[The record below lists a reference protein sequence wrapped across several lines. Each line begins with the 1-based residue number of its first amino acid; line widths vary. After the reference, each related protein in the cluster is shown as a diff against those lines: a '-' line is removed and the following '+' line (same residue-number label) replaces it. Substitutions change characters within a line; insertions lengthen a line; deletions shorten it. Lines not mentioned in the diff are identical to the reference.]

1 MKGDSMRTDD
11 FDYNL
16 PDELIAQAP
25 AEPRDSCRLL
35 VLNRELEGGA
45 PRAGDAV
52 ALEHGGSV
60 EHRHFYDI
68 LDYLEPGDLLVAN
81 QTRVMPARLIGKK
94 PTGGVA
100 ETLLL
105 RRREDIDPLGHVWEC
120 LVNPGKRLK
129 PGNVVEYRAGGL
141 LAPEGSP
148 VVLKAEIIDFVDDSK
163 GGRLVRF
170 EPVGVNEQGVER
182 TLDEA
187 IHAAGHVPLPP
198 YITSYEGD
206 PEKYQTV
213 YAMSEEHSAAAPP
226 AGLHFPPELIQRIK
240 DKGCGWAAVE
250 LEVGID
256 TFRLVE
262 EDDPT
267 EHVMHTERYHVPA
280 EVVEAV
286 HATKA
291 AGHRVIAVG
300 TTAVRSLESAWDA
313 AAPSSAPAVTARG
326 CEGRADGADVCGE
339 GDITVRE
346 DATTNLYLMPGST
359 FHVVDALITNFH
371 VPRSTL
377 MMLVSAL
384 ATRDQVIDAYEE
396 AVREEY
402 RFFSFGDAMLIE

>member
-1 MKGDSMRTDD
+1 MRTDD

-16 PDELIAQAP
+16 PDDLIAQAP

-35 VLNRELEGGA
+35 VLHREDGA
-45 PRAGDAV
+45 
-52 ALEHGGSV
+52 V
-60 EHRHFYDI
+60 EHRIFRDI
-68 LDYLEPGDLLVAN
+68 IDYLEPGDVLVAN
-81 QTRVMPARLIGKK
+81 KTRVMPARLIGRK
-94 PTGGVA
+94 PTGGAA

-105 RRREDIDPLGHVWEC
+105 NRREDVDPLGHVWEC

-129 PGNVVEYRAGGL
+129 PGAVIEYRAGGA
-141 LAPEGSP
+141 LAPEGAP
-148 VVLKAEIIDFVDDSK
+148 VVLRGTVEEFVDDSR

-170 EPVGVNEQGVER
+170 EPVGAGAGGDPR

-198 YITSYEGD
+198 YITDYEGD

-213 YAMSEEHSAAAPP
+213 YAMEEEHSAAAPT
-226 AGLHFPPELIQRIK
+226 AGLHFTPELIERIES
-240 DKGCGWAAVE
+240 KGVRFETVE

-280 EVVEAV
+280 ETVAAV
-286 HATKA
+286 RAAKA

-300 TTAVRSLESAWDA
+300 TTAVRSLESSWEAD
-313 AAPSSAPAVTARG
+313 APAADLPVTARRF
-326 CEGRADGADVCGE
+326 ESAPDSAAVSGR
-339 GDITVRE
+339 GDIAVRE

-359 FHVVDALITNFH
+359 FHVVDAMITNFH

-377 MMLVSAL
+377 MMLVSAF
-384 ATRDQVIDAYEE
+384 ATREQIMAAYASAVEE
-396 AVREEY
+396 RY
-402 RFFSFGDAMLIE
+402 RFFSFGDAMLID

>member
-1 MKGDSMRTDD
+1 MRTDD

-35 VLNRELEGGA
+35 VVNRELPGG
-45 PRAGDAV
+45 PVRAADAV

-68 LDYLEPGDLLVAN
+68 VDYLEPGDLLVAN

-105 RRREDIDPLGHVWEC
+105 RRREDVDPLGHVWEC

-141 LAPEGSP
+141 LAPEGAP
-148 VVLKAEIIDFVDDSK
+148 VVLTAEILDFIDDSK

-170 EPVGVNEQGVER
+170 EPVGENECGVPR

-198 YITSYEGD
+198 YITGYEGD

-213 YAMSEEHSAAAPP
+213 YAMSEEHSAAAPT
-226 AGLHFPPELIQRIK
+226 AGLHFTPELIQRIK
-240 DKGCGWAAVE
+240 DKGCGWATVE

-313 AAPSSAPAVTARG
+313 TAPASEPAVTARG
-326 CEGRADGADVCGE
+326 FEGRQDGADVRGE

-384 ATRDQVIDAYEE
+384 ATRDQIIDAYEE
-396 AVREEY
+396 AVREKY